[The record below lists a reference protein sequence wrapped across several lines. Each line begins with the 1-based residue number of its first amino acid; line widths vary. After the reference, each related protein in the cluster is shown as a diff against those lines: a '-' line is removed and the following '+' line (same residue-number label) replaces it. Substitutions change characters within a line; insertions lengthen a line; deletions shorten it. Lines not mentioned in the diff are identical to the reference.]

1 MTELMEKAW
10 KALLEL
16 SPEQQEAIAQS
27 VLAMIGENASEPVD
41 VPDDHKA
48 AIDEA
53 IDDLERGNIVS
64 YEEMK
69 SIYATYRA

>member
-27 VLAMIGENASEPVD
+27 VLDMIEENAGEPVD
-41 VPDDHKA
+41 VPDDHKVEIDI
-48 AIDEA
+48 AIAE
-53 IDDLERGNIVS
+53 IQRGETVS
-64 YEEMK
+64 HEEMK
-69 SIYATYRA
+69 VFFDKFRQ